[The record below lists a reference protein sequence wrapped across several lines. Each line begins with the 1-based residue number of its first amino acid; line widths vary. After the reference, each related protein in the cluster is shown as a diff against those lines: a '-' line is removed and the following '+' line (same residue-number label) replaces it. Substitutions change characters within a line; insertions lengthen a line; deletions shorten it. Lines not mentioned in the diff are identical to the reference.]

1 MKTAKKMKT
10 KTKVTAPHINH
21 THSPYKATEDGRFI
35 LYKHDHTGSYGWQ
48 GKMEYILLDTKDGK
62 QVQFENQKRARCAV
76 LNIHHGLELA
86 PYFGSNAKDGD
97 ISSFKNMFTAIA
109 D

>member
-1 MKTAKKMKT
+1 MKT

-21 THSPYKATEDGRFI
+21 THSAYKATEDGRFI
-35 LYKHDHTGSYGWQ
+35 LYKHDHTGSYGFQ
-48 GKMEYILLDTKDGK
+48 GKMEYILLDTSDGGK
-62 QVQFENQKRARCAV
+62 HRQFENQKRARCCV
-76 LNIHHGLELA
+76 LNITDGLELA

-109 D
+109 E